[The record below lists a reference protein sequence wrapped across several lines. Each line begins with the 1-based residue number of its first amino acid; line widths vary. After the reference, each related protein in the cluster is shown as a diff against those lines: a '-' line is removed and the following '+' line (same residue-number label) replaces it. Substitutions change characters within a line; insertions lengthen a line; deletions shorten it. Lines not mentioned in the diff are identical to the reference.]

1 MLKVGLSG
9 GIGSGKTTVSKV
21 FQNLGVPVFYADDAV
36 KTFYDTDKGLQ
47 QAMINLFGS
56 SIYDNGQLQPKVLA
70 ALIFNNSQLLR
81 QVNELTHPL
90 VATAFR
96 EWAHKQKA
104 PYVLLEAAIL
114 FECGMAAEMDMN
126 ISISAPENIRI
137 ARVAQ
142 RDGYPEEQIRQRI
155 SQQWSDEERNAKADY
170 VIIND
175 NKEALLPQ
183 IIAIH
188 EKIINRNL

>member
-21 FQNLGVPVFYADDAV
+21 FQTLGVPVFYADDTV
-36 KTFYDTDKGLQ
+36 KNLYDTDKRLQ
-47 QAMINLFGS
+47 QAMLNLFGPA
-56 SIYDNGQLQPKVLA
+56 IYDNGRLQTKVLA
-70 ALIFNNSQLLR
+70 ALIFNDNRLLH

-114 FECGMAAEMDMN
+114 FECGMANEMDMN
-126 ISISAPENIRI
+126 ISIAAPENIRI
-137 ARVAQ
+137 ARVIQ
-142 RDGYPEEQIRQRI
+142 RDGSPEEQIRQRM
-155 SQQWSDEERNAKADY
+155 SKQWSDEQRNAKADY

-175 NKEALLPQ
+175 DKEALLPQ